1 MSSAS
6 RANTSEKPSTPNED
20 DVKKAAELKEWLEA
34 KIQETELEL
43 SKLKE
48 MMKLIDGSLR
58 RSSFIPAIELRKSV
72 GKIEGG
78 GSKQNGNREES
89 ESIKELRRIK
99 DGAILAKATIDPDKV
114 VITPEQSLNLS
125 TKTAPFE
132 SFFVSRILLG
142 FQSKDQEQSKSGG
155 LSAGQVLQYN
165 VEESDGKL
173 QSVTIRNYR
182 DRARLNEILSTITWA
197 FTRMLEKK

>member
-1 MSSAS
+1 MSSTS
-6 RANTSEKPSTPNED
+6 RANTSEKPSTTNED

-48 MMKLIDGSLR
+48 MMRLIDSNLR
-58 RSSFIPAIELRKSV
+58 KSSFVPAIELRKSI
-72 GKIEGG
+72 GKLEAAEP
-78 GSKQNGNREES
+78 KQNGTREES

-99 DGAILAKATIDPDKV
+99 DGAILAKATIDPERV

-132 SFFVSRILLG
+132 SFFVNRILLG
-142 FQSKDQEQSKSGG
+142 FQSKDQEQSKNGA
-155 LSAGQVLQYN
+155 LAAGQVLQYS
-165 VEESDGKL
+165 VEEADGKL
-173 QSVTIRNYR
+173 QSITIRNYR
-182 DRARLNEILSTITWA
+182 DKARLNEILSTITWA